1 VAGAV
6 GRGPPSAWCRAAA
19 AGRPWAVSARD
30 PVEWVPGREALARG
44 AAHLR
49 AGGEAGALRPVG
61 AAARRAAA
69 VHPAD
74 AVAHPADAVA
84 RPAVP
89 AGEAVPPAGEAV
101 PPADEAVPPADEAVP
116 PAAAAVRRPGPL
128 VRPAAAAGRP
138 VGAVVRPVGAV
149 VSAAAAG
156 CAWQS
161 CRSVMAQ
168 DTTPPQIPA
177 MLIDVHAHFYHD
189 RTLRADW
196 RERNA
201 SRLRAGERIGITTH
215 VASILGSF
223 GRTSPTYFP
232 SPADLEYGNNALI
245 GLEHTHPDR
254 IRGYVTVNPNYA
266 THARVEI
273 QRGLAAGMIGIKLA
287 ASRRASDPLLDPICE
302 LARER
307 GVPVLHHVW
316 QHRRRDWPG
325 QEASDAVELCALAA
339 RHPDVRFILAHIGGG
354 GDWQHSLAALARI
367 PNVAVDLS
375 GSGVDGGMLE
385 SCLAAVGV
393 ERLVWGTDLTM
404 DTGWAK
410 LRYLER
416 LLAPKELELVRWK
429 NAARLFPHGVFPSD

>member
-1 VAGAV
+1 MAGAV

-30 PVEWVPGREALARG
+30 PVAWVPGREASARG

-61 AAARRAAA
+61 AAARPAGAVAHPARAVAHPVGAVAHPVGAVARPVVLPVGAA
-69 VHPAD
+69 VPPAGAAVHRPGPVVHPAD
-74 AVAHPADAVA
+74 AAV
-84 RPAVP
+84 
-89 AGEAVPPAGEAV
+89 
-101 PPADEAVPPADEAVP
+101 
-116 PAAAAVRRPGPL
+116 
-128 VRPAAAAGRP
+128 RP
-138 VGAVVRPVGAV
+138 VGAAVRPVGAV